1 MKLIFKIL
9 RTFYFLVFKTW
20 ELFITFRPW
29 QLHANTQ
36 LTLLIISI
44 HYFQSSIGSGYH
56 TTTTSYGTY
65 LFLIQFAIL
74 S

>member
-36 LTLLIISI
+36 LSFS
-44 HYFQSSIGSGYH
+44 YFSFIEHFNSP
-56 TTTTSYGTY
+56 
-65 LFLIQFAIL
+65 
-74 S
+74 